1 MIIEKPTEEQMN
13 ALLPLEKMKLWN
25 NLVKKIE
32 ERYDVDQIWSKG
44 FGDWIYEYKF
54 RRGGKTLCTLYMKN
68 ENANILITLGKAER
82 EKYDTDRMLFSDSMN
97 DLYDRTDSLHDG
109 KWLWIPIEFDWNDIS
124 MLLRIKR
131 RPNK

>member
-109 KWLWIPIEFDWNDIS
+109 KWLWIPI
-124 MLLRIKR
+124 
-131 RPNK
+131 